1 MSDSASVFDPQL
13 LRTDGPES
21 ANVPRAGPGALRE
34 SSTFG
39 GCASPNASTRS
50 TARFF
55 CDDQHSLS
63 EGVFRYITAHSPR
76 HLSRSNG
83 SKSTYWSTRIL
94 PSQSRRSLRLKL
106 STDVYRSRTIPP
118 RETPE
123 RISIRHLRQNN
134 YQERMNSR
142 AQCAAQYFS
151 CLWRTSPQSF
161 CCTCFPCGYGV
172 SNY

>member
-1 MSDSASVFDPQL
+1 MYL
-13 LRTDGPES
+13 E
-21 ANVPRAGPGALRE
+21 PGR
-34 SSTFG
+34 
-39 GCASPNASTRS
+39 
-50 TARFF
+50 ARFARVR
-55 CDDQHSLS
+55 LS
-63 EGVFRYITAHSPR
+63 VAALPRTRRRARPPGSSATTSTVCREGVFRYITAHSPR

-151 CLWRTSPQSF
+151 CLWRTSLQSF